1 VKYAALLRGINVGTS
16 KRIDM
21 KDLKL
26 LFERNGCTE
35 VTTYINSGNI
45 IFESGIDEEALQQ
58 KVEELLF
65 TELNQKIRTL
75 IVNRKKIVSIS
86 DTIPPEW
93 NNDDS
98 QKTDVAYLFKEAN
111 FEKTLE
117 LLPVDKD
124 YIRLIY
130 VDGAIIWNVDRGDY
144 NKSKLNKII
153 SHKIYKE
160 MTVRN
165 VNTAR
170 YLASLMR

>member
-1 VKYAALLRGINVGTS
+1 
-16 KRIDM
+16 M

-26 LFERNGCTE
+26 LFEKNGYSE

-45 IFESGIDEEALQQ
+45 IFDSGSSEEALQNE
-58 KVEELLF
+58 VEELLF
-65 TELNQKIRTL
+65 TGFDQRIRALILNR
-75 IVNRKKIVSIS
+75 RKIVSIS

-111 FEKTLE
+111 SEKTME
-117 LLPVDKD
+117 LLPVNRDL
-124 YIRLIY
+124 IRLIY
-130 VDGAIIWNVDRGDY
+130 VDGAIIWNVDRKDY

-153 SHKIYKE
+153 SHKIYKD

-170 YLASLMR
+170 YLASVMR